1 MTDMAQ
7 TTTEIQHRFD
17 VRGMTCAAC
26 ARRVER
32 TLAGQPGVNT
42 AGVNFAL
49 EKATVE
55 ATDEVTPEDLMRAV
69 ATAGY
74 ELSPEPTRSEADDGH
89 GIDMA
94 HEEEF
99 TVAALRRF
107 VIAAAFTV
115 PLALLGMALSMDFR
129 MDNPWIGWAQ
139 LVLVTPVLF
148 YAGGPFFTRAWAN
161 AKHASTNMDTLVALG
176 TLAAYGF
183 SVYQLLSGA
192 YADLYFETAGIIITL
207 LLLGK
212 FFEHRSKSRASQ
224 AIKSLMEIGA
234 KEANVL
240 RDGAEVS
247 VPVGEVRPGE
257 LLRVRPGEKIPT
269 DGVVREGSTSV
280 DESMLT
286 GEPVPAD
293 KTAGDAVFGATLN
306 ASGSVIV
313 EATRVGGQTALAQI
327 AKLIEAAQM
336 RKAPIERLADRFAG
350 IFVPI
355 VLVLAGVTLA
365 VWLATG
371 HSFED
376 GLLATVAVLIIA
388 CPCAMG
394 LATPTAVMVGTGRG
408 AQLGI
413 VIKGGD
419 VLERSGAIDAVI
431 FDKTGTITKGEM
443 TLTNVIAD
451 GIEER
456 DVLRLAASVE
466 ALSGHPIARAIVDG
480 ARWRGV
486 DVDRAESFDSTT
498 GLGVRASVGGRTV
511 SVGRTGPDAVATPDS
526 LTERAAKLIDGGET
540 VVWVTVD
547 ERVAG
552 ALSVADTLKS
562 GAREAVQRVHRL
574 GLETLLLTGDN
585 ERAAEAIAR
594 QTDIRRV
601 LAEVRPGDKVA
612 EVRALQNSGKR
623 VAMVG
628 DGINDAPA
636 LAQADLGIAI
646 GTGADVAIEAADLT
660 LMSGDPRLVPTSI
673 DLSRRT
679 LRTIKQ
685 NLFWAFAYN
694 TAAIPLAALGLL
706 NPMIAALA
714 MALSSVSVVSNAL
727 RLKRFS

>member
-1 MTDMAQ
+1 MAQ
-7 TTTEIQHRFD
+7 TTTDIEHRFD
-17 VRGMTCAAC
+17 VKGMTCAAC

-32 TLAGQPGVNT
+32 TLAGHPGVSS

-49 EKATVE
+49 EKATVQ
-55 ATDEVTPEDLMRAV
+55 ATDEVTQEDLMRAV
-69 ATAGY
+69 ENVGY
-74 ELSPEPTRSEADDGH
+74 ELAPEPTQAEADHAH
-89 GIDMA
+89 GIDLA
-94 HEEEF
+94 HEGEL
-99 TVAALRRF
+99 TDAARRRF
-107 VIAAAFTV
+107 LIAAAFTV
-115 PLALLGMALSMDFR
+115 PLAILGMALSMDFR
-129 MDNPWIGWAQ
+129 MDNPWVGWIQ
-139 LVLVTPVLF
+139 LLLVSPVLF
-148 YAGGPFFTRAWAN
+148 YAGAPFFTSAWAN
-161 AKHASTNMDTLVALG
+161 AKRAATNMDTLVALG

-212 FFEHRSKSRASQ
+212 YFEHRSKSRASQ

-240 RDGAEVS
+240 RNGVEVS
-247 VPVGEVRPGE
+247 VPIGDVQSGD
-257 LLRVRPGEKIPT
+257 LMRVRPGEKIPT
-269 DGVVREGSTSV
+269 DGVVRDGSTSV

-293 KTAGDAVFGATLN
+293 KSEGDPVFGATFN
-306 ASGSVIV
+306 TSGSVIV
-313 EATRVGGQTALAQI
+313 EATRVGGQTAIAQI

-355 VLVLAGVTLA
+355 VLVLSLLTLGA
-365 VWLATG
+365 WLATD

-451 GIEER
+451 EIEER
-456 DVLRLAASVE
+456 EVLRLAASVE
-466 ALSGHPIARAIVDG
+466 ALSEHPIARAIVDG
-480 ARWRGV
+480 ARSRGV
-486 DVDRAESFDSTT
+486 DPDRVESFESTT
-498 GLGVRASVGGRTV
+498 GLGVRATVGGRAV
-511 SVGRTGPDAVATPDS
+511 SVGRTGPDAIATPGP
-526 LTERAAKLIDGGET
+526 LTERATKLIDEGET
-540 VVWVTVD
+540 VVWITVED
-547 ERVAG
+547 RVAG
-552 ALSVADTLKS
+552 ALSVADTLKP

-585 ERAAEAIAR
+585 ERTAQAIAR
-594 QTDIRRV
+594 QTDIQRV

-612 EVRALQNSGKR
+612 EVRALQSSGKR

-694 TAAIPLAALGLL
+694 IAAIPLAVLGLL

-727 RLKRFS
+727 RLRRFG

>member
-17 VRGMTCAAC
+17 VGGMTCAAC

-32 TLAGQPGVNT
+32 TLAGHPGVST

-74 ELSPEPTRSEADDGH
+74 ELSPEPTDSEADDAH

-148 YAGGPFFTRAWAN
+148 YAGAPFFTSAWAN

-293 KTAGDAVFGATLN
+293 KRAGDAVFGATLN
-306 ASGSVIV
+306 TSGSVIV

-480 ARWRGV
+480 ARRRGV

-526 LTERAAKLIDGGET
+526 LTERATKLIDGGET

-547 ERVAG
+547 DRVAG
-552 ALSVADTLKS
+552 ALSVADTLKP

-585 ERAAEAIAR
+585 ERAAKTIAR
-594 QTDIRRV
+594 HTDIQRV

-727 RLKRFS
+727 RLKMFS

>member
-1 MTDMAQ
+1 
-7 TTTEIQHRFD
+7 
-17 VRGMTCAAC
+17 
-26 ARRVER
+26 
-32 TLAGQPGVNT
+32 
-42 AGVNFAL
+42 
-49 EKATVE
+49 
-55 ATDEVTPEDLMRAV
+55 
-69 ATAGY
+69 
-74 ELSPEPTRSEADDGH
+74 
-89 GIDMA
+89 
-94 HEEEF
+94 
-99 TVAALRRF
+99 
-107 VIAAAFTV
+107 
-115 PLALLGMALSMDFR
+115 
-129 MDNPWIGWAQ
+129 
-139 LVLVTPVLF
+139 
-148 YAGGPFFTRAWAN
+148 
-161 AKHASTNMDTLVALG
+161 MDTLVALG

-183 SVYQLLSGA
+183 SIYQLLSGA
-192 YADLYFETAGIIITL
+192 YADLYFETAGIILTL

-212 FFEHRSKSRASQ
+212 YFEHRSKSRASQ
-224 AIKSLMEIGA
+224 AIKSLMEISA
-234 KEANVL
+234 KQANVL
-240 RDGAEVS
+240 RDGVELS
-247 VPVGEVRPGE
+247 VPIGEVLPGDM
-257 LLRVRPGEKIPT
+257 LRVRPGEKIPT

-293 KTAGDAVFGATLN
+293 KGAGDAVFGATLN
-306 ASGSVIV
+306 TSGSVIV

-355 VLVLAGVTLA
+355 VLVLAAATLG

-443 TLTNVIAD
+443 TLTSVIAD
-451 GIEER
+451 GIDER

-466 ALSGHPIARAIVDG
+466 ALSEHPIARAIVDG
-480 ARWRGV
+480 ARSRGV
-486 DVDRAESFDSTT
+486 DLDRAESFESTT
-498 GLGVRASVGGRTV
+498 GLGVRASVGGRAVT
-511 SVGRTGPDAVATPDS
+511 VGRTAPDDRATPGS
-526 LTERAAKLIDGGET
+526 LTERATKLIDEGET
-540 VVWVTVD
+540 VVWVTVNG
-547 ERVAG
+547 RVAG
-552 ALSVADTLKS
+552 ALSVADTLKP

-585 ERAAEAIAR
+585 ERAAQAIAR
-594 QTDIRRV
+594 QTDIQRV

-612 EVRALQNSGKR
+612 EVRALQSSGKR

-714 MALSSVSVVSNAL
+714 MAMSSVSVVSNSL
-727 RLKRFS
+727 RLKRFN